1 MIICKQN
8 VRGKEKG
15 NIVGKQG
22 KWVYVSMHPANLSE
36 SCSSQHWNYYN
47 GLVLPQLNYIQPH
60 EEFNLFI
67 STSFMQIFLSLVL
80 EEISLVLM
88 RQQYHDMIE
97 LLESF
102 DRMTTNSVF
111 RKYKPNVP
119 LHGHAA
125 QW

>member
-1 MIICKQN
+1 
-8 VRGKEKG
+8 
-15 NIVGKQG
+15 
-22 KWVYVSMHPANLSE
+22 
-36 SCSSQHWNYYN
+36 
-47 GLVLPQLNYIQPH
+47 
-60 EEFNLFI
+60 
-67 STSFMQIFLSLVL
+67 MQIFLSLVL

-97 LLESF
+97 LLESL

>member
-22 KWVYVSMHPANLSE
+22 KRVYVSMHSANLSE
-36 SCSSQHWNYYN
+36 SCSSQH
-47 GLVLPQLNYIQPH
+47 YIQPH

-67 STSFMQIFLSLVL
+67 YTSFMQIFLSLVL

>member
-22 KWVYVSMHPANLSE
+22 KRVYVSMYAANLSE

-60 EEFNLFI
+60 KEFNLFI
-67 STSFMQIFLSLVL
+67 YTSFMQIFLSLVL

-119 LHGHAA
+119 LHGHAV